1 MLPKN
6 HILFGF
12 LFSTILYFLLPLTI
26 LEATIIFLSSFLI
39 DFDHYLLYVY
49 RKKRLS
55 LKNSLRYFY
64 NEGKKWKKI
73 MPIKNQYK
81 RNIFIF
87 HGVETWIP
95 LAIISIYFPI
105 FWFVLIGIGIHIFL
119 DYIII
124 LRLKDPWYS
133 KFSIIL
139 THSMNK
145 NKRELPN

>member
-1 MLPKN
+1 
-6 HILFGF
+6 
-12 LFSTILYFLLPLTI
+12 
-26 LEATIIFLSSFLI
+26 
-39 DFDHYLLYVY
+39 
-49 RKKRLS
+49 
-55 LKNSLRYFY
+55 
-64 NEGKKWKKI
+64 

-95 LAIISIYFPI
+95 LAIISIF
-105 FWFVLIGIGIHIFL
+105 LIGIGIHIFL